1 VRVVKRFS
9 HVTAMEFHLSEA
21 DLYDLLHKAGKIP
34 QGFLLDCD
42 NPEETKFPIS
52 LHVKQVISQDTGGSQ
67 P

>member
-9 HVTAMEFHLSEA
+9 HVTAM
-21 DLYDLLHKAGKIP
+21 
-34 QGFLLDCD
+34 DCD

-52 LHVKQVISQDTGGSQ
+52 LHVKQVISQNAEGSQ